1 MHLLLRS
8 ISEPLNS
15 GSSRM
20 VFDCARMTAF
30 TPGVGGGRELAACV
44 SHRRERDGVDRSCDW
59 RDAFL

>member
-20 VFDCARMTAF
+20 VFDCAGMSAF
-30 TPGVGGGRELAACV
+30 TPGVGGGRELVASV
-44 SHRRERDGVDRSCDW
+44 YHRRERNGVDRSCD
-59 RDAFL
+59 